1 MEGGKKL
8 KTKITLKIIF
18 ITLLVAISIG
28 LVILIFTTNNEDNE
42 INKIVDYKIV
52 DDTTSCE
59 EELEEIYKDN
69 KSTYYLPC
77 VKSANIKLVWDN
89 GETDLL
95 KNAINNGKVT
105 IESLKEH
112 GLEIYEYE
120 N

>member
-8 KTKITLKIIF
+8 KTKITLKFIF
-18 ITLLVAISIG
+18 ITLLVAILIG
-28 LVILIFTTNNEDNE
+28 LVILILTNNEENE
-42 INKIVDYKIV
+42 VNKIVDYKIV
-52 DDTTSCE
+52 DDTTSCM